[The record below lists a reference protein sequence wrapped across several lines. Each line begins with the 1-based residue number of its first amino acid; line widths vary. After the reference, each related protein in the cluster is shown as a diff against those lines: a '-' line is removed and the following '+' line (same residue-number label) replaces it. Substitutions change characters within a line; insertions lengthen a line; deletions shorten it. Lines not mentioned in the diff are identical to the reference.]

1 MAGGVRTGAPRGRT
15 ATAPAARFTAAS
27 RRRARRAGVLGAVP
41 VLAVLLAGC
50 AVETVE
56 GEIADQQL
64 CVAAQPVVE
73 AVRARGA
80 APGGTDDAR
89 DLAARAA
96 DPELQ
101 ATLTDLGEAYA
112 DASGDEP
119 DSAAWAEAD
128 RVVGPLDQVCQ
139 RLSAF

>member
-1 MAGGVRTGAPRGRT
+1 MTALPPGGSVRAV
-15 ATAPAARFTAAS
+15 
-27 RRRARRAGVLGAVP
+27 GVLAVP
-41 VLAVLLAGC
+41 VLGLLLAGC

-73 AVRARGA
+73 AVRARGGVA
-80 APGGTDDAR
+80 DEAPDPR

-96 DPELQ
+96 DAELQ

-112 DASGDEP
+112 DASGDGP

-128 RVVGPLDQVCQ
+128 RVAATLDRVCQ